1 MRPYSDLIAFHKEVT
16 MLHSRTQVRHV
27 YDPLLRA
34 LHWAIAL
41 SVVALIATSQLAEA
55 FEHGPYEDTIWNLHI
70 LAGYGLTVALV
81 TRLLWGL
88 VGPASARWQD
98 LWHPATWKDSLKNL
112 RLPSAHRV
120 GHDPLASLAYL
131 FAYGVIALMVVS
143 GLGLAASE
151 FQAGPLASW
160 LGNAGWVEDAMEDP
174 HEFGFALMLG
184 FVGLHMAALVFHQL
198 RGERVAQSMVTGKQ
212 YLDAQSIESER
223 GVQHD

>member
-1 MRPYSDLIAFHKEVT
+1 MPHPSTHPHRVF
-16 MLHSRTQVRHV
+16 
-27 YDPLLRA
+27 DPLLRL

-41 SVVALIATSQLAEA
+41 SILALIATSQLAEA
-55 FEHGPYEDTIWNLHI
+55 FEDGPYESTVWDLHI
-70 LAGYGLTVALV
+70 LAGYGLTAALLA
-81 TRLLWGL
+81 RLLWGL

-98 LWHPATWKDSLKNL
+98 LWHPAAWKDSLKKL

-120 GHDPLASLAYL
+120 GHDPIASLAYL
-131 FAYGVIALMVVS
+131 FAYGVMALMVVT

-151 FQAGPLASW
+151 FQTGPLAAW
-160 LGNAGWVEDAMEDP
+160 LGNAGWVEDVMEDP
-174 HEFGFALMLG
+174 HEFGFALLLG

-212 YLDAQSIESER
+212 YLETGS

>member
-1 MRPYSDLIAFHKEVT
+1 MSNASI
-16 MLHSRTQVRHV
+16 QVRRV

-34 LHWAIAL
+34 LHWIIAL
-41 SVVALIATSQLAEA
+41 SIVALIVSSQLAEA
-55 FEHGPYEDTIWNLHI
+55 FEDGPWETAIWNLHI
-70 LAGYGLTVALV
+70 LAGYGLTIALA

-98 LWHPATWKDSLKNL
+98 LWHPATWMDSLKTL

-120 GHDPLASLAYL
+120 GHDPIASLAYL
-131 FAYGVIALMVVS
+131 FAYAVMALMVVT
-143 GLGLAASE
+143 GLGLAAGE
-151 FQAGPLASW
+151 FNTGPLAAW

-198 RGERVAQSMVTGKQ
+198 RGERVAQSMLTGKQ
-212 YLDAQSIESER
+212 YHDAKPE
-223 GVQHD
+223 VQHD